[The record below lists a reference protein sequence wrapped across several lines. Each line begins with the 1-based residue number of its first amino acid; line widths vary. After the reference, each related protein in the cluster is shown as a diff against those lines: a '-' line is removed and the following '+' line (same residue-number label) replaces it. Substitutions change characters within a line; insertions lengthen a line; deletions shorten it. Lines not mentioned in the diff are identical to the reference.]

1 MVLCVNNITVDAVYF
16 NDDGY
21 SVHYTAVVCSS
32 GVVYSISYVLSRCV
46 SAMTSWEKTTMVTGL
61 VVKFSLLLGLLYFFV
76 CSLSFLGDA
85 FRLLGGESRP
95 PTRSSSSV
103 L

>member
-1 MVLCVNNITVDAVYF
+1 
-16 NDDGY
+16 
-21 SVHYTAVVCSS
+21 
-32 GVVYSISYVLSRCV
+32 
-46 SAMTSWEKTTMVTGL
+46 MTSCEKTTMVAGL
-61 VVKFSLLLGLLYFFV
+61 LVKFTLLLGLLYFFV

-95 PTRSSSSV
+95 ATRSFSFV